1 MKRAPATKRDLKCI
15 LLCLESV
22 CLLYEMEASWFKI
35 LLHDVLENLSI
46 QDNWVGDDVEKWYGS
61 K

>member
-1 MKRAPATKRDLKCI
+1 M
-15 LLCLESV
+15 LCLESV